1 MSSATAPPPA
11 AEDRTG
17 GDLPARDVALR
28 LHAAAIHLLRLV
40 RQVDVAAGLGP
51 AQLSALSVLVFGG
64 PRSLGA
70 LAAAEQVRPPSMTRV
85 VQELETAGYVRRRPD
100 ASDKRAIRLEAT
112 AKGRRLMLDGRDRR
126 AALLASWLEALTSD
140 ERRAISR
147 ALPAIETA
155 IRAGSRLPVTP
166 PARSGP
172 DRRAWPATRGKAWR
186 RSSRAE

>member
-11 AEDRTG
+11 PEDRTRD
-17 GDLPARDVALR
+17 DLPARDVALR

-64 PRSLGA
+64 PRSPGA

-126 AALLASWLEALTSD
+126 AALLASWLESID
-140 ERRAISR
+140 ERRAPGD
-147 ALPAIETA
+147 LPRPAGDRNSDPRGLATA
-155 IRAGSRLPVTP
+155 CHSARKVRAGSTCM
-166 PARSGP
+166 ARDAG
-172 DRRAWPATRGKAWR
+172 
-186 RSSRAE
+186 

>member
-1 MSSATAPPPA
+1 MSSAPAPTSPSA
-11 AEDRTG
+11 CTR
-17 GDLPARDVALR
+17 
-28 LHAAAIHLLRLV
+28 AAIHLLRLV

-126 AALLASWLEALTSD
+126 AALLASWLGALTSD
-140 ERRAISR
+140 RAPGDLPRPAGDRNGDSR
-147 ALPAIETA
+147 GLATA
-155 IRAGSRLPVTP
+155 CHSARSVRAGSTRM
-166 PARSGP
+166 ARDAG
-172 DRRAWPATRGKAWR
+172 
-186 RSSRAE
+186 